1 MIKILLSIT
10 GKESFDWDSKLK
22 EINERNIDEV
32 AVFLECFV
40 KNGRHPPR

>member
-1 MIKILLSIT
+1 MAEILLSIT

-32 AVFLECFV
+32 AVFLECFD
-40 KNGRHPPR
+40 KNGGHPPR